1 MALNTYLRY
10 DQTYKSQNLVFRAF
24 TLNGRGIVQMTINVG
39 DVDRMFRILLGLL
52 FIGLALAL
60 GGAWWFGLIGIFP
73 VFTGVT
79 GKCPGYAAFGVS
91 TCN

>member
-1 MALNTYLRY
+1 
-10 DQTYKSQNLVFRAF
+10 
-24 TLNGRGIVQMTINVG
+24 MTTNVG

-52 FIGLALAL
+52 FIGLALAF
-60 GGAWWFGLIGIFP
+60 GGAWWLGLLGIIP

-79 GKCPGYAAFGVS
+79 GWCPGYAQFGAS